1 MSRVGTSAMILAAG
15 RGERMRPLTL
25 TRPKPLVEVAGKPLI
40 GYAVDTARAAG
51 VENVVINVHY
61 LADQLENWA
70 NPRGIIVSDERAE
83 LLDTGGA
90 VAKALP
96 LLGDQ
101 PFFVMNG
108 DGFWLESNP
117 PAFERLRRMWRDH
130 DMDCLLLVCRLAST
144 RGFDGKGD
152 FSMSADGRLA
162 RYKSTSPDPYAYIG
176 GYLVHPRLFLD
187 CPSGSFSMNHLWDK
201 SIHSGRL
208 FGLEHHGLW
217 LHVGTA
223 AAIESAEQE
232 LNQRDHKR

>member
-90 VAKALP
+90 IAKALP

-117 PAFERLRRMWRDH
+117 PAFERLRRAWRDH
-130 DMDCLLLVCRLAST
+130 EMDCLLLVCRLANT

-152 FSMSADGRLA
+152 FGMSADGRLT
-162 RYKSTSPDPYAYIG
+162 RYKVTSPDPYAYIG
-176 GYLVHPRLFLD
+176 GYLVHPRLFLG
-187 CPSGSFSMNHLWDK
+187 CPSGSFSMNRLWDK

-208 FGLEHHGLW
+208 FGLEHQGLW